1 VYKPYP
7 VDSQYTD
14 AQAGIDLTEDKHEN
28 QQYTV
33 GVIDVPRE
41 STETAYTVEKSIR
54 ALEQMKDGPFSL
66 TFSISP
72 PHPPFLT
79 VAQYTRQRKCPCLR
93 ICRLDLR
100 WSPYRLRA
108 RR

>member
-54 ALEQMKDGPFSL
+54 ALEQMMARSASRFPSVRLIRRFSRWH
-66 TFSISP
+66 S
-72 PHPPFLT
+72 
-79 VAQYTRQRKCPCLR
+79 TRV
-93 ICRLDLR
+93 
-100 WSPYRLRA
+100 SGNARA
-108 RR
+108 